1 MRFLSLHKYILS
13 GFYRVGQGHDLGST
27 CRAGT
32 HQGHDLGSTC
42 RAGTH
47 QGHDLGSTC
56 RAGTHSECQKLI
68 LWHDLGNIR

>member
-47 QGHDLGSTC
+47 
-56 RAGTHSECQKLI
+56 SECQKLI